1 MRVIKQISK
10 LRLSL
15 LNQKKI
21 GKKVHL
27 IPTMGALHDGHIS
40 LVKSAKAKKATR
52 IVSIFI
58 NPDQFS
64 PNEDFD
70 KYPSTIKNDL
80 KLLRKERVD
89 IVFLP
94 NKEEIKKYKIKYKIP
109 NFSIE
114 NKLCGK
120 TRPHFF
126 PGVKKIV
133 TKLFDII
140 EPDKS
145 FFGEKDFQQ
154 YLVIKELC
162 KKMKLKTVIV
172 KCKTVRDKKGLALS
186 SRNNYLNEKEKKMA
200 QKINKSVKK
209 FLPFFR
215 ENLKVGRGTLKLKQ
229 DLFKHGIDSIDY
241 LKILTEQLTIRK
253 KLNDKCRLFIAVKI
267 GNTRLIDN
275 YKI

>member
-10 LRLSL
+10 LQLSL

-21 GKKVHL
+21 GKKVHF
-27 IPTMGALHDGHIS
+27 IPTMGALHEGHIS

-172 KCKTVRDKKGLALS
+172 KCKTIRDKKGLALS
-186 SRNNYLNEKEKKMA
+186 SRNNYLNENEKKMA

-215 ENLKVGRGTLKLKQ
+215 ENLKVGRGTQKLKQ

-241 LKILTEQLTIRK
+241 LKIFTEQLTIRK

>member
-172 KCKTVRDKKGLALS
+172 KCKTVRDQKGLALS
-186 SRNNYLNEKEKKMA
+186 SRNNYLNENEKKMA

-215 ENLKVGRGTLKLKQ
+215 KNLKVGRGTLKLKQ

-241 LKILTEQLTIRK
+241 LKIFTEQLTIRK

>member
-10 LRLSL
+10 LRLSI

-133 TKLFDII
+133 AKLFDII

-172 KCKTVRDKKGLALS
+172 KCKTIRDKKGLALS
-186 SRNNYLNEKEKKMA
+186 SRNNYLNENEKKMA

-229 DLFKHGIDSIDY
+229 DLYKHGIDSIDY
-241 LKILTEQLTIRK
+241 LKIFTEQLKIRK

>member
-10 LRLSL
+10 LQLSL

-21 GKKVHL
+21 GKKDHF

-70 KYPSTIKNDL
+70 KYPSAIKNDL

-172 KCKTVRDKKGLALS
+172 KCKTVRDQKGLALS

-215 ENLKVGRGTLKLKQ
+215 ENLKVGKGTLKLKQ

-241 LKILTEQLTIRK
+241 LKIFTEQLTIRK

>member
-21 GKKVHL
+21 GKKVHF

-172 KCKTVRDKKGLALS
+172 KCKTIRDKKGLALS
-186 SRNNYLNEKEKKMA
+186 SRNNYLNENEKKMA

-241 LKILTEQLTIRK
+241 LKIFTEQLTIRK

>member
-15 LNQKKI
+15 SNQKKI
-21 GKKVHL
+21 GKKVHF

-172 KCKTVRDKKGLALS
+172 KCKTIRDKKGLALS
-186 SRNNYLNEKEKKMA
+186 SRNNYLNENEKKMA

-229 DLFKHGIDSIDY
+229 ELFKHGIDNIDY
-241 LKILTEQLTIRK
+241 LKIFTEQLTIRK

>member
-1 MRVIKQISK
+1 MRVIKQITK

-21 GKKVHL
+21 GKKIHL

-40 LVKSAKAKKATR
+40 LVKSAKAKKTTR

-172 KCKTVRDKKGLALS
+172 KCRTVRDKKGLALS
-186 SRNNYLNEKEKKMA
+186 SRNNYLNENEKKMA

-229 DLFKHGIDSIDY
+229 ELFKHGIDNIDY

>member
-1 MRVIKQISK
+1 MRVIRQISK
-10 LRLSL
+10 LQLNL

-40 LVKSAKAKKATR
+40 LVKSAKAKKAIR
-52 IVSIFI
+52 IVSIFV

-64 PNEDFD
+64 PNEDLN
-70 KYPSTIKNDL
+70 KYPSTIKHDL
-80 KLLRKERVD
+80 KLLKKERVD

-94 NKEEIKKYKIKYKIP
+94 NKDEIKKYKIKYKIP
-109 NFSIE
+109 NLSIE

-145 FFGEKDFQQ
+145 FFGEKDYQQ

-162 KKMKLKTVIV
+162 KKMKRRTVIV
-172 KCKTVRDKKGLALS
+172 KCRTIRDQKGLALS

-200 QKINKSVKK
+200 QKINQLVKQ

-215 ENLKVGRGTLKLKQ
+215 KNLKVGTGTQMLKK
-229 DLFKHGIDSIDY
+229 DLYKHGIDSIDY
-241 LKILTEQLTIRK
+241 LKIFTEQLTTRK

-267 GNTRLIDN
+267 GSTRLIDN

>member
-172 KCKTVRDKKGLALS
+172 KCKTIRDKKGLALS

-229 DLFKHGIDSIDY
+229 ELFKHGIDNIDY
-241 LKILTEQLTIRK
+241 LKIFTEQLTIRK

>member
-172 KCKTVRDKKGLALS
+172 KCKTIRDKKGLALS
-186 SRNNYLNEKEKKMA
+186 SRNNYLNEKEKKIA
-200 QKINKSVKK
+200 QKINKSVKN

-215 ENLKVGRGTLKLKQ
+215 KNLKVGRGTLKLKQ

-241 LKILTEQLTIRK
+241 LKIFTEQLTIRK

>member
-172 KCKTVRDKKGLALS
+172 KCKTIRDKKGLALS
-186 SRNNYLNEKEKKMA
+186 SRNNYLNENEKKMA

-241 LKILTEQLTIRK
+241 LKIFTEQLTIRK

>member
-21 GKKVHL
+21 GKKVHF

-186 SRNNYLNEKEKKMA
+186 SRNNYLNENEKKMA

-241 LKILTEQLTIRK
+241 LKIFTEQLTIRK

>member
-162 KKMKLKTVIV
+162 KTMNLKTVIV

-186 SRNNYLNEKEKKMA
+186 SRNNYLNEKEKKVA

-215 ENLKVGRGTLKLKQ
+215 ENLKVGKETLKLKQ
-229 DLFKHGIDSIDY
+229 DLYKHGIDSIDY
-241 LKILTEQLTIRK
+241 LKIYTEQLTIRK

>member
-162 KKMKLKTVIV
+162 KTMNLKTVIV

-186 SRNNYLNEKEKKMA
+186 SRNNYLNENEKKMA

-215 ENLKVGRGTLKLKQ
+215 ENLKVGRVTLKLKQ
-229 DLFKHGIDSIDY
+229 ELFKHGIRNIDY
-241 LKILTEQLTIRK
+241 LKIFTEQLTIRK

>member
-10 LRLSL
+10 LQLSL

-21 GKKVHL
+21 GKKVHF

-172 KCKTVRDKKGLALS
+172 KCKTIRDKKGLALS
-186 SRNNYLNEKEKKMA
+186 SRNNYLNENEKKIA

-241 LKILTEQLTIRK
+241 LKIFTEQLTIRK

>member
-172 KCKTVRDKKGLALS
+172 KCKTVRDQKGLALS
-186 SRNNYLNEKEKKMA
+186 SRNNYLNENEKKMA

-241 LKILTEQLTIRK
+241 LKIFTEQLTIRK

>member
-10 LRLSL
+10 LQLSL

-21 GKKVHL
+21 GKKVHF

-172 KCKTVRDKKGLALS
+172 KCKTVRDQKGLALS
-186 SRNNYLNEKEKKMA
+186 SRNNYLNEKEKKIA

-229 DLFKHGIDSIDY
+229 DLFKHGIDNIDY
-241 LKILTEQLTIRK
+241 LKIFTEQLTIRK

>member
-21 GKKVHL
+21 GKKVHF
-27 IPTMGALHDGHIS
+27 IPTMGALHEGHIS

-172 KCKTVRDKKGLALS
+172 KCKTVRDQKGLALS

-241 LKILTEQLTIRK
+241 LKIFTEQLTIRK

>member
-21 GKKVHL
+21 GKKVHF

-172 KCKTVRDKKGLALS
+172 KCKTIRDKKGLALS

-241 LKILTEQLTIRK
+241 LKIFTEQLTIRK

>member
-40 LVKSAKAKKATR
+40 LVKSAKAKKAIR

-172 KCKTVRDKKGLALS
+172 KCKTIRDKKGLALS
-186 SRNNYLNEKEKKMA
+186 SRNNYLNENEKKMA

-229 DLFKHGIDSIDY
+229 ELFKHGIDNIDY
-241 LKILTEQLTIRK
+241 LKIFTEQLTIRK

>member
-10 LRLSL
+10 LQLSL

-21 GKKVHL
+21 GKKVHF

-162 KKMKLKTVIV
+162 KKMKLKTVII
-172 KCKTVRDKKGLALS
+172 KCKTVRDKRGLALS

-229 DLFKHGIDSIDY
+229 ELFKHGIDNIDY
-241 LKILTEQLTIRK
+241 LKIFTEQLTIRK

>member
-241 LKILTEQLTIRK
+241 LKIFTEQLKIRK

>member
-10 LRLSL
+10 LQLSL

-21 GKKVHL
+21 GKKVHF

-172 KCKTVRDKKGLALS
+172 KCKTVRDQKRLALS
-186 SRNNYLNEKEKKMA
+186 SRN
-200 QKINKSVKK
+200 I
-209 FLPFFR
+209 
-215 ENLKVGRGTLKLKQ
+215 
-229 DLFKHGIDSIDY
+229 I
-241 LKILTEQLTIRK
+241 
-253 KLNDKCRLFIAVKI
+253 
-267 GNTRLIDN
+267 
-275 YKI
+275 

>member
-21 GKKVHL
+21 GKKIHL

-186 SRNNYLNEKEKKMA
+186 SRNNYLNEKEKKIA

-241 LKILTEQLTIRK
+241 LKIFTEQLTIRK
-253 KLNDKCRLFIAVKI
+253 KLTDKCRLFIAVKI

>member
-21 GKKVHL
+21 GKKVHF

-172 KCKTVRDKKGLALS
+172 KCKTVRDQKGLALS
-186 SRNNYLNEKEKKMA
+186 SRNNYLNEKEKKIA

-229 DLFKHGIDSIDY
+229 ELFKHGIDNIDY
-241 LKILTEQLTIRK
+241 LKIFTEQLTIRK

>member
-21 GKKVHL
+21 GKKVHF

-172 KCKTVRDKKGLALS
+172 KCKTVRDQKGLALS

-241 LKILTEQLTIRK
+241 LKIFTEQLTIRK

>member
-15 LNQKKI
+15 LKQKKI
-21 GKKVHL
+21 GKKIHF

-64 PNEDFD
+64 PSEDFD

-172 KCKTVRDKKGLALS
+172 KCKTIRDKKGLALS

-241 LKILTEQLTIRK
+241 LKIFTEQLTIRK

>member
-10 LRLSL
+10 LQLSL

-21 GKKVHL
+21 GKKVHF

-172 KCKTVRDKKGLALS
+172 KCKTVRDQKGLALS
-186 SRNNYLNEKEKKMA
+186 SRNNYLNENEKKMA

-229 DLFKHGIDSIDY
+229 DLFKHGIESIDY
-241 LKILTEQLTIRK
+241 LKIFTEQLTIRK

>member
-21 GKKVHL
+21 GKKVHF

-162 KKMKLKTVIV
+162 KKMKLKIIIV
-172 KCKTVRDKKGLALS
+172 KCKTIRDKKGLALS
-186 SRNNYLNEKEKKMA
+186 SRNNYLNENEKKMA

-241 LKILTEQLTIRK
+241 LKIFTEQLTIRK

>member
-10 LRLSL
+10 LRLIL

-21 GKKVHL
+21 GKKVHF

-40 LVKSAKAKKATR
+40 LIKSAKAKKATR

-64 PNEDFD
+64 LNEDFD
-70 KYPSTIKNDL
+70 KYPSNIKNDL

-109 NFSIE
+109 NFVIE

-186 SRNNYLNEKEKKMA
+186 SRNNYLNEKERKMA

-215 ENLKVGRGTLKLKQ
+215 ENLKIGRGTLKLKQ
-229 DLFKHGIDSIDY
+229 DLYEHGIDSIDY
-241 LKILTEQLTIRK
+241 LKIFTEQLTIRK
-253 KLNDKCRLFIAVKI
+253 KLKDKCRLFIAVKI

>member
-40 LVKSAKAKKATR
+40 LVKSAKTKKATR

-172 KCKTVRDKKGLALS
+172 KCKTVRDQKGLALS
-186 SRNNYLNEKEKKMA
+186 SRNNYLNEKEKKIA

-241 LKILTEQLTIRK
+241 LKIFTEQLTIRK

>member
-21 GKKVHL
+21 GKKVHF

-241 LKILTEQLTIRK
+241 LKIFTEQLTIRK

>member
-1 MRVIKQISK
+1 MRVIKQISE

-70 KYPSTIKNDL
+70 KYPSNIKNDL

-120 TRPHFF
+120 
-126 PGVKKIV
+126 
-133 TKLFDII
+133 
-140 EPDKS
+140 
-145 FFGEKDFQQ
+145 
-154 YLVIKELC
+154 
-162 KKMKLKTVIV
+162 
-172 KCKTVRDKKGLALS
+172 
-186 SRNNYLNEKEKKMA
+186 
-200 QKINKSVKK
+200 
-209 FLPFFR
+209 
-215 ENLKVGRGTLKLKQ
+215 
-229 DLFKHGIDSIDY
+229 
-241 LKILTEQLTIRK
+241 IL
-253 KLNDKCRLFIAVKI
+253 
-267 GNTRLIDN
+267 
-275 YKI
+275 

>member
-186 SRNNYLNEKEKKMA
+186 SRNNYLNENEKKMA

-241 LKILTEQLTIRK
+241 LKIFTEQLTIRK

>member
-10 LRLSL
+10 LQLNL

-40 LVKSAKAKKATR
+40 LVKSAKAKKAIR
-52 IVSIFI
+52 IVSIFV

-64 PNEDFD
+64 PNEDLN
-70 KYPSTIKNDL
+70 KYPSTIKHDL
-80 KLLRKERVD
+80 KLLKKERVD

-94 NKEEIKKYKIKYKIP
+94 NKDEIKKYKIKCKIP
-109 NFSIE
+109 NLSIE

-145 FFGEKDFQQ
+145 FFGEKDYQQ

-162 KKMKLKTVIV
+162 KKMKRKTVIV
-172 KCKTVRDKKGLALS
+172 KCRTIRDQKGLALS
-186 SRNNYLNEKEKKMA
+186 SRNNYLNENEKKMA
-200 QKINKSVKK
+200 QKINQLVKQ

-215 ENLKVGRGTLKLKQ
+215 KNLKVGTGTQMLKK
-229 DLFKHGIDSIDY
+229 DLYKHGIDSIDY
-241 LKILTEQLTIRK
+241 LKIFTEQLTTRK

-267 GNTRLIDN
+267 GSTRLIDN

>member
-10 LRLSL
+10 LQLNL

-40 LVKSAKAKKATR
+40 LVKSAKAKKAIR
-52 IVSIFI
+52 IVSIFV

-64 PNEDFD
+64 PNEDLN
-70 KYPSTIKNDL
+70 KYPSTIKHDL
-80 KLLRKERVD
+80 KLLKKERVD

-94 NKEEIKKYKIKYKIP
+94 NKDEIKKYKIKYKIP
-109 NFSIE
+109 NLSIE

-145 FFGEKDFQQ
+145 FFGEKDYQQ

-162 KKMKLKTVIV
+162 KKMKRKTVIV
-172 KCKTVRDKKGLALS
+172 KCRTIRDQKGLALS

-200 QKINKSVKK
+200 QKINQLVKQ

-215 ENLKVGRGTLKLKQ
+215 KNLKVGTGTQMLKK
-229 DLFKHGIDSIDY
+229 DLYKHGIDSIDY
-241 LKILTEQLTIRK
+241 LKIFTEQLTTRK

-267 GNTRLIDN
+267 GSTRLIDN

>member
-10 LRLSL
+10 LQLSL

-21 GKKVHL
+21 GKKVHF

-186 SRNNYLNEKEKKMA
+186 SRNNYLNENEKKIA

-241 LKILTEQLTIRK
+241 LKIFTEQLTIRK

>member
-52 IVSIFI
+52 IVSIFV

-140 EPDKS
+140 DPDKS

-172 KCKTVRDKKGLALS
+172 KCKTIRDKKGLALS
-186 SRNNYLNEKEKKMA
+186 SRNNYLNENEKKMA

-229 DLFKHGIDSIDY
+229 DLYKHGIDSIDY
-241 LKILTEQLTIRK
+241 LKIFTEQLTIRK
-253 KLNDKCRLFIAVKI
+253 KLKDKCRLFIAVKI